1 MEMARRPEKSSFALT
16 CSLLSQYIKE
26 KGSFADLGFG
36 MPSRALDSSSL
47 GKPETYRPPTTMSLL
62 PGVDISGDDRE
73 GKEDS
78 SPLNATR
85 SMELFLQH
93 GGLSPTSPPTEA
105 KEPEKA
111 QLTMFYGGKVVVFDN
126 FPAEKAKELMQIA
139 SKGQNFTS
147 GTATAVSPSVPAA
160 DIQNFSAPADLPVK
174 FAAGAQPNF
183 SGEPLNSYLPIAR
196 KVSLHRFLQKRK
208 DRISAKAPYQL
219 NSRNDSKDF
228 VNVEEEISKPWL
240 GLGPR
245 ISNLDLSPN
254 CRS

>member
-1 MEMARRPEKSSFALT
+1 MEMTKRPEKSSFALT

-26 KGSFADLGFG
+26 KGNFADLGFS

-62 PGVDISGDDRE
+62 PGVDVSGDDRE

-78 SPLNATR
+78 SPPNATG
-85 SMELFLQH
+85 SVEFFLQH
-93 GGLSPTSPPTEA
+93 GGFSPTSPAAEA

-147 GTATAVSPSVPAA
+147 GTATAVYPSVPVA
-160 DIQNFSAPADLPVK
+160 DVQNFSAPAIPPVK
-174 FAAGAQPNF
+174 FYAGAQPNF
-183 SGEPLNSYLPIAR
+183 SDLPIAR
-196 KVSLHRFLQKRK
+196 KVSIHRFLQKRN

-228 VNVEEEISKPWL
+228 VNVEEEISQPWL

-245 ISNLDLSPN
+245 ISKADLSPN
-254 CRS
+254 CRR

>member
-1 MEMARRPEKSSFALT
+1 MEMARRPEKSSFAFT
-16 CSLLSQYIKE
+16 CSLLSQFIKE
-26 KGSFADLGFG
+26 KGSLADLGFG
-36 MPSRALDSSSL
+36 MPSRALDSSSS

-62 PGVDISGDDRE
+62 PGVDVSGEDRE

-78 SPLNATR
+78 LPLNATR
-85 SMELFLQH
+85 SMELFLQQ

-105 KEPEKA
+105 KELEKA
-111 QLTMFYGGKVVVFDN
+111 QLTIFYGGKVVVFDN

-160 DIQNFSAPADLPVK
+160 DIQNLSAPANPPVK

-183 SGEPLNSYLPIAR
+183 SDLPIAR

-208 DRISAKAPYQL
+208 DRISAKAPYHL

-228 VNVEEEISKPWL
+228 VNVEEEISQPWL

-245 ISNLDLSPN
+245 ILMADLSPN